1 MQLPTSIVR
10 LKGRS
15 PSAAADN
22 LVGIITREAG
32 ARWE

>member
-15 PSAAADN
+15 LSPAADN

-32 ARWE
+32 CRRE